1 MRTIVRLRAPHMRWL
16 LAAGIGG
23 LLIGAPAHGQG
34 APAAAIVA
42 SDFAFKTAAGATA
55 NVTVAP
61 GSTVSFAY
69 PSGDEM
75 HNVVFTGPQ
84 PSSCRQLQPPSG
96 LASAP
101 LPATPS
107 GPGWQGDCTFAA
119 EGTYAFVCGKHGGM
133 TGSVQV
139 GSVQVTSGEGV
150 PPPPPLAAP
159 PPPPAGSIA
168 AAASGLRLTAAQR
181 GSTIRGSVRVTQAG
195 SRLLARAFARR
206 RALAG
211 GRSTRLVE
219 VGRQLRRS
227 VGGGRVAFSVRIG
240 PSARR
245 ALRRDG
251 RLAITLRL
259 RVTPPTGASFAAT
272 RSVVLRPPA

>member
-1 MRTIVRLRAPHMRWL
+1 MRTIVRLRAPYMRWL
-16 LAAGIGG
+16 LAAATGG

-42 SDFAFKTAAGATA
+42 SDFAFKTGAGATA

-84 PSSCRQLQPPSG
+84 PSSCRQLQPPST
-96 LASAP
+96 LSSAP

-119 EGTYAFVCGKHGGM
+119 EGTYAFVCGKHGAM
-133 TGSVQV
+133 T
-139 GSVQVTSGEGV
+139 GSVQVTSGGGV
-150 PPPPPLAAP
+150 TPPPPPAAAPP
-159 PPPPAGSIA
+159 PPPPAGSLA
-168 AAASGLRLTAAQR
+168 AAASGLRVAAAQR
-181 GSTIRGSVRVTQAG
+181 GSAIRGSVRVTRAG

-206 RALAG
+206 RALSG

-219 VGRQLRRS
+219 VGRQLRGS
-227 VGGGRVAFSVRIG
+227 VGAGRVTFSVRLG

-259 RVTPPTGASFAAT
+259 RVTPQAGASFAAT
-272 RSVVLRPPA
+272 RAVVLRPPA